1 MRPCLHAEITISFL
15 KYLLL
20 LRPQHHNHQQLRLN
34 SGAGPLN
41 TLIFNYANKTMNKQP
56 EVIDSPPAK
65 NKETNQVKETSV
77 FVLSDNFERL
87 PPAYTL
93 TRKDVVI
100 LALRLAAI
108 HANRTP
114 KTYLSKSK
122 YYSDTNVYGIRIESN
137 TKKGVSA
144 KAGCAKFWRT
154 SLENKVNLDRINHEA
169 KHRLIGGPIR
179 EHAQNYSSNATVER
193 MREKTEA
200 SNLALSKL
208 AVKNTITGEETSM
221 LSIVQASFSNR
232 FNELYSFTK
241 NFEAM
246 AKENGMGWVFVTF
259 TAPPEYH
266 PNPSSPNSK
275 CSYKPELGVKAS
287 HVYINR
293 AWALIRAMLSKWG
306 IRAGPTTYFGA
317 RTVEVHK
324 DGCIHWHLLIFIN
337 DSLINN
343 FTKACREKFP
353 LPGQLKIVL
362 GDDNKG
368 SASTYIFKY
377 LMKEFDTNTLDRNI
391 TGRLTKADGEKDKE
405 REQMDLA
412 SIENS
417 ERVRAAIRAMS
428 IRQYQTIGLLRVT
441 TLLRKINKLDL
452 SATSDTGESVLWFIQ
467 KYVWRNPMG
476 LKNLLGKPHI
486 FSRSDDENPSIK
498 LIKENTLS
506 RYGEER
512 ERVIGIEIDGREFIS
527 KGLFQ
532 IIKNQ

>member
-1 MRPCLHAEITISFL
+1 
-15 KYLLL
+15 
-20 LRPQHHNHQQLRLN
+20 
-34 SGAGPLN
+34 
-41 TLIFNYANKTMNKQP
+41 MNDYTQ
-56 EVIDSPPAK
+56 VIDSAPAPAPPK
-65 NKETNQVKETSV
+65 HNEIKQVKETSV
-77 FVLSDNFERL
+77 YLLSDNLERL

-93 TRKDVVI
+93 TRKQVVV
-100 LALRLAAI
+100 LALRLASI
-108 HANRTP
+108 HAIQTQEI
-114 KTYLSKSK
+114 YISKGK
-122 YYSDTNVYGIRIESN
+122 YYTDTGVYGIRIESS
-137 TKKGVSA
+137 TKNGVSA

-154 SLENKVNLDRINHEA
+154 TLENKVNLDRINFEA
-169 KHRLIGGPIR
+169 RHRLIGGPIS
-179 EHAQNYSSNATVER
+179 EHAENYSSNATVER

-208 AVKNTITGEETSM
+208 AVKNTITGEESSM
-221 LSIVQASFSNR
+221 LSIANASFSNR

-246 AKENGMGWVFVTF
+246 AKANEMDWLFVTF

-293 AWALIRAMLSKWG
+293 AWTLIRAMLSKWG
-306 IRAGPTTYFGA
+306 VRASPTTYFGA

-337 DSLINN
+337 NSLINN
-343 FTKACREKFP
+343 FTRACREKFL

-377 LMKEFDTNTLDRNI
+377 LMKEFDTSTLDRHI
-391 TGRLTKADGEKDKE
+391 TGRLTKADEDKDRE

-417 ERVRAAIRAMS
+417 ERVRAAIRSMC

-452 SATSDTGESVLWFIQ
+452 SETSDSGESVLGFIQ
-467 KYVWRNPMG
+467 KHVWRNPMG
-476 LKNLLGKPHI
+476 LKNLLEKPNI
-486 FSRSDDENPSIK
+486 FSRSDDQEPSIK
-498 LIKENTLS
+498 LIKENALS

-512 ERVIGIEIDGREFIS
+512 ERVIGIEIDGQKFIS

-532 IIKNQ
+532 IIKKQ

>member
-1 MRPCLHAEITISFL
+1 M
-15 KYLLL
+15 
-20 LRPQHHNHQQLRLN
+20 
-34 SGAGPLN
+34 
-41 TLIFNYANKTMNKQP
+41 
-56 EVIDSPPAK
+56 
-65 NKETNQVKETSV
+65 
-77 FVLSDNFERL
+77 
-87 PPAYTL
+87 
-93 TRKDVVI
+93 
-100 LALRLAAI
+100 
-108 HANRTP
+108 
-114 KTYLSKSK
+114 
-122 YYSDTNVYGIRIESN
+122 
-137 TKKGVSA
+137 
-144 KAGCAKFWRT
+144 
-154 SLENKVNLDRINHEA
+154 
-169 KHRLIGGPIR
+169 
-179 EHAQNYSSNATVER
+179 
-193 MREKTEA
+193 
-200 SNLALSKL
+200 
-208 AVKNTITGEETSM
+208 
-221 LSIVQASFSNR
+221 
-232 FNELYSFTK
+232 
-241 NFEAM
+241 
-246 AKENGMGWVFVTF
+246 
-259 TAPPEYH
+259 
-266 PNPSSPNSK
+266 
-275 CSYKPELGVKAS
+275 
-287 HVYINR
+287 
-293 AWALIRAMLSKWG
+293 
-306 IRAGPTTYFGA
+306 
-317 RTVEVHK
+317 EVHK

-337 DSLINN
+337 DSLIKN

-452 SATSDTGESVLWFIQ
+452 SATSDTGESVLGFIQ

-486 FSRSDDENPSIK
+486 FSRGDDENPSIK

-527 KGLFQ
+527 KGLFK
-532 IIKNQ
+532 IIKKQ

>member
-1 MRPCLHAEITISFL
+1 MNEET
-15 KYLLL
+15 
-20 LRPQHHNHQQLRLN
+20 QL
-34 SGAGPLN
+34 
-41 TLIFNYANKTMNKQP
+41 
-56 EVIDSPPAK
+56 IDSAPAK
-65 NKETNQVKETSV
+65 NKETNQAKDTSV
-77 FVLSDNFERL
+77 YFLSENFERL

-93 TRKDVVI
+93 TRKHVVS
-100 LALRLAAI
+100 LALRLAAT
-108 HANRTP
+108 HANQTQE
-114 KTYLSKSK
+114 TYFSKGK
-122 YYSDTNVYGIRIESN
+122 YYSDTNVYGIRIESK
-137 TKKGVSA
+137 TKNGVSA

-154 SLENKVNLDRINHEA
+154 SLENKVNLDRINYEA
-169 KHRLIGGPIR
+169 MHRLIGGPIR
-179 EHAQNYSSNATVER
+179 EHAENYSSNATVER

-208 AVKNTITGEETSM
+208 AVKNTITGKESSM
-221 LSIVQASFSNR
+221 LSIANASFSNR

-246 AKENGMGWVFVTF
+246 AKENGMDWLFVTF

-287 HVYINR
+287 HTYINR
-293 AWALIRAMLSKWG
+293 AWTLIRAMLSKWG
-306 IRAGPTTYFGA
+306 IRASPTSYFGA

-343 FTKACREKFP
+343 FTKACKEKFS

-377 LMKEFDTNTLDRNI
+377 LMKEFDINTLDRNI
-391 TGRLTKADGEKDKE
+391 TDRLTKSDKEKDRE
-405 REQMDLA
+405 REEMDLA

-417 ERVRAAIRAMS
+417 ERIRAAIRAMS

-452 SATSDTGESVLWFIQ
+452 SEIIDTDNNVLGFIQ
-467 KYVWRNPMG
+467 KHVWRNPMG
-476 LKNLLGKPHI
+476 LKNLLEKPHI
-486 FSRSDDENPSIK
+486 FSRSDDEPPSIK
-498 LIKENTLS
+498 LIKEQALS

-532 IIKNQ
+532 IIKKQ

>member
-1 MRPCLHAEITISFL
+1 MNEQT
-15 KYLLL
+15 
-20 LRPQHHNHQQLRLN
+20 QL
-34 SGAGPLN
+34 
-41 TLIFNYANKTMNKQP
+41 
-56 EVIDSPPAK
+56 IDSAPAK
-65 NKETNQVKETSV
+65 NKETNQAKDTSV
-77 FVLSDNFERL
+77 YFLSENFERL

-93 TRKDVVI
+93 TRKHVVA
-100 LALRLAAI
+100 LALRLAAT
-108 HANRTP
+108 HSNQTQE
-114 KTYLSKSK
+114 TYFSKGK
-122 YYSDTNVYGIRIESN
+122 YYSDTSIYGIRIESN
-137 TKKGVSA
+137 TKNGVSA

-154 SLENKVNLDRINHEA
+154 SLENKVNLDRINYEA
-169 KHRLIGGPIR
+169 MHRLIGGPIR
-179 EHAQNYSSNATVER
+179 EHAENYSSNATVER

-208 AVKNTITGEETSM
+208 AVKNTITGKESSM
-221 LSIVQASFSNR
+221 LSIANASFSNR

-246 AKENGMGWVFVTF
+246 ARENGMDWLFVTF

-287 HVYINR
+287 HIYINR
-293 AWALIRAMLSKWG
+293 AWTLIRAMLSKWG
-306 IRAGPTTYFGA
+306 IRASPTSYFGA

-343 FTKACREKFP
+343 FTKACREKFS

-391 TGRLTKADGEKDKE
+391 TDRLTKADGEKDRE
-405 REQMDLA
+405 REAMDLA

-452 SATSDTGESVLWFIQ
+452 SEIIDTDNSVLGFIQ
-467 KYVWRNPMG
+467 KHVWRNPMG
-476 LKNLLGKPHI
+476 LKNLLEKPHI
-486 FSRSDDENPSIK
+486 FSRSDDEAPSIK
-498 LIKENTLS
+498 LIKEHALS

-532 IIKNQ
+532 IIKKQ

>member
-1 MRPCLHAEITISFL
+1 
-15 KYLLL
+15 
-20 LRPQHHNHQQLRLN
+20 
-34 SGAGPLN
+34 
-41 TLIFNYANKTMNKQP
+41 MNEHKHMTY
-56 EVIDSPPAK
+56 SASAK
-65 NKETNQVKETSV
+65 DNETNQVKETSV
-77 FVLSDNFERL
+77 YLLSDNLGRL

-93 TRKDVVI
+93 TRKQVVA
-100 LALRLAAI
+100 LALRLASI
-108 HANRTP
+108 HAIQTQE
-114 KTYLSKSK
+114 THLSKGK
-122 YYSDTNVYGIRIESN
+122 YYSDTGVYGIRIESN
-137 TKKGVSA
+137 TKKGVTA

-154 SLENKVNLDRINHEA
+154 SLENKVNLDRINFEA
-169 KHRLIGGPIR
+169 KHRLIGGPFN
-179 EHAQNYSSNATVER
+179 EQAENYSSNATVER

-208 AVKNTITGEETSM
+208 AVKNTITGEESSM
-221 LSIVQASFSNR
+221 LSIANASFSNR

-246 AKENGMGWVFVTF
+246 AKENGMDWLFVTF

-275 CSYKPELGVKAS
+275 CSYRPELGVKAS

-293 AWALIRAMLSKWG
+293 AWVLIRAMLSKWG
-306 IRAGPTTYFGA
+306 VKASPTTYFGA

-324 DGCIHWHLLIFIN
+324 DGCIHWHLLIFIDN
-337 DSLINN
+337 SLIEK
-343 FTKACREKFP
+343 FTRACREKFP
-353 LPGQLKIVL
+353 LPGQLKVVM

-368 SASTYIFKY
+368 SASSYIFKY
-377 LMKEFDTNTLDRNI
+377 LMKEFDTNTLDRRI
-391 TGRLTKADGEKDKE
+391 TGRLTEADEEKDRE

-417 ERVRAAIRAMS
+417 ERVRAAIRAMC

-441 TLLRKINKLDL
+441 TLLRKINKLNL
-452 SATSDTGESVLWFIQ
+452 SGICDTDESVLGFIQ
-467 KYVWRNPMG
+467 KHVWRNPMG

-486 FSRSDDENPSIK
+486 FSRSNDQNPSIR

-512 ERVIGIEIDGREFIS
+512 ERAIGIEIGGQQFIS

-532 IIKNQ
+532 IVKKP

>member
-1 MRPCLHAEITISFL
+1 MNEQT
-15 KYLLL
+15 
-20 LRPQHHNHQQLRLN
+20 QL
-34 SGAGPLN
+34 
-41 TLIFNYANKTMNKQP
+41 
-56 EVIDSPPAK
+56 IDSATAK
-65 NKETNQVKETSV
+65 NKETNQAKDTSV
-77 FVLSDNFERL
+77 YFLSENFERL

-93 TRKDVVI
+93 TRKHVVA
-100 LALRLAAI
+100 LALRLAAT
-108 HANRTP
+108 HANQTQE
-114 KTYLSKSK
+114 TYFSKGK

-137 TKKGVSA
+137 TKNGVNA
-144 KAGCAKFWRT
+144 KAGCAKYWRT
-154 SLENKVNLDRINHEA
+154 SLENKVNLDRINYEA
-169 KHRLIGGPIR
+169 MHRLIGGPIR
-179 EHAQNYSSNATVER
+179 EHAENYCSNATVER

-208 AVKNTITGEETSM
+208 AVKNTITGKESSM
-221 LSIVQASFSNR
+221 LSIANASFSNR

-241 NFEAM
+241 NFEAI
-246 AKENGMGWVFVTF
+246 AKENGMDWLFVTF

-293 AWALIRAMLSKWG
+293 AWTLIRAMLNKWG
-306 IRAGPTTYFGA
+306 IRASPTTYFGA

-343 FTKACREKFP
+343 FTKACREKFS

-391 TGRLTKADGEKDKE
+391 TDRLTKADGEKDRE
-405 REQMDLA
+405 REEMDLA

-452 SATSDTGESVLWFIQ
+452 SEIIDTDNSVLGFI
-467 KYVWRNPMG
+467 KKHVWRNPMG
-476 LKNLLGKPHI
+476 LKNLLGKPDI
-486 FSRSDDENPSIK
+486 FSRSNDEAPSIK
-498 LIKENTLS
+498 LIKEHALS

-512 ERVIGIEIDGREFIS
+512 ERVIGIQIDGREFIS

-532 IIKNQ
+532 IIKKQ